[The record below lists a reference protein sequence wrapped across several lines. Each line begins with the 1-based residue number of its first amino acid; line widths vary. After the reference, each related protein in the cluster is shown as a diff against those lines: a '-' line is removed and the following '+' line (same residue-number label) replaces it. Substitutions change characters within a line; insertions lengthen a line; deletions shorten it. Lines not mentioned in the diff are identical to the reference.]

1 MTRKLAATVLLMLC
15 MSSIVYAQQG
25 KGNRAW
31 LNGTWEGTGYQIDTD
46 STWTMRLTARRGGK
60 YLIEYPSLNC
70 GGRWRL
76 VRINSK
82 SAVFRESITSGQDAC
97 VDKGR
102 VVIER
107 LNGRQIAYRFSHRGA
122 TDISA
127 SAILNRKK

>member
-1 MTRKLAATVLLMLC
+1 
-15 MSSIVYAQQG
+15 MSSVVWPQES
-25 KGNRAW
+25 KSKRAW

-46 STWTMRLTARRGGK
+46 TTWTMRLRARRGGK
-60 YLIEYPSLNC
+60 YLIEYPSLSC

-76 VRINSK
+76 FSINSTR
-82 SAVFRESITSGQDAC
+82 AVFRESITFGQNSC
-97 VDKGR
+97 VNKGR

-107 LNGRQIAYRFSHRGA
+107 LNGRQVAYRFSHRGS